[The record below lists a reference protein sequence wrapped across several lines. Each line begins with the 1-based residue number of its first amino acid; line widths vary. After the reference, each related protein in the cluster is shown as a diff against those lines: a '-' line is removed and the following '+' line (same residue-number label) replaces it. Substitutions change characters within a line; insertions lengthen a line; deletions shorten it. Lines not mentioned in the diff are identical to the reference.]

1 MNVGGGGRGRGQR
14 RRQPVAEINVVPYI
28 DVSLVLLIIFMV
40 TAPMLQSGVDVE
52 LPQAEARSIDPSQ
65 DKPIIVSINREG
77 LLFLD
82 AGNQGDVQME
92 PQELTEEVMHALQSK
107 PGQAVLI
114 RGDQHVDYGRIITVM
129 AALKNAGVPSVGL
142 MTSPV
147 EN

>member
-1 MNVGGGGRGRGQR
+1 MNVSGSLRGRSQR

-40 TAPMLQSGVDVE
+40 TAPMLQSGVDVD

-65 DKPIIVSINREG
+65 DKPIIVSIDRDG
-77 LLFLD
+77 KLYLD
-82 AGNQGDVQME
+82 AGNQGDVLME
-92 PQELTEEVMHALQSK
+92 PQELTEQVMRSLQAK